1 MKKAVFAGT
10 FDPFTIGHKD
20 VVNQALNVFDE
31 IIIAVGENSS
41 KSCMFSTNDRISFIR
56 ESFETNSKITIESYS
71 NLTTSFCESKDVKF
85 LIRGLRNINDFVFEK
100 DTKDMQ
106 ETFSKLKYVYFISGQ
121 NFSHVSSTLV
131 KDIINNGGQYEH
143 LLPFKLKNWFFV
155 NLNQGNPKLLN

>member
-71 NLTTSFCESKDVKF
+71 NLTTSFCESKDVK
-85 LIRGLRNINDFVFEK
+85 
-100 DTKDMQ
+100 
-106 ETFSKLKYVYFISGQ
+106 
-121 NFSHVSSTLV
+121 
-131 KDIINNGGQYEH
+131 
-143 LLPFKLKNWFFV
+143 
-155 NLNQGNPKLLN
+155 